1 MESGCRNRLN
11 WIDKRG
17 VYELIVTDSDWC
29 WDYNSV
35 RGLGKLGKV
44 YLSDLK
50 KSKKGRKE
58 DAQLGLRLDDIDRR
72 LTDVQDVMIA
82 FSKKDRPHE

>member
-1 MESGCRNRLN
+1 M
-11 WIDKRG
+11 
-17 VYELIVTDSDWC
+17 
-29 WDYNSV
+29 
-35 RGLGKLGKV
+35 GKV

-82 FSKKDRPHE
+82 FS